1 MKVDSLPTIEAFAEI
16 EMLQDVVSSC
26 VLGNSRFAVGTIDG
40 KLQIFELDDL
50 LQDADFDSAI
60 ISIIESSEEVIA
72 ASITGEIK
80 SLTDSLNWHHE
91 IQSGIEHMAQLED
104 LICVSDTSGSIIFL
118 NFKGDEV
125 RTQSHGDVNQLAHSV
140 DGRYLAIAKTDG
152 TLLLSSKTGEI
163 LQESFADAE
172 DVETISQIC
181 FRSDGILLACR
192 DSLGMTLDERPE
204 NRLECWHPQRGL
216 LHTTELPAMAT
227 SILATEDG
235 AIVGFQNGAILR
247 FRIGKDVEELLI
259 VDNSVSSIIQWDQ
272 DLIIGTWFNAMRIS
286 SSGEL
291 IWSYEH
297 DGLVSEVLAIS
308 SDLIAVI
315 GRSPA
320 GQNPASVVL
329 LEPNSE
335 PIIPEDESFVYEFS
349 NDAPNEFA
357 GGLSDEEITKAE
369 APPLPSSETNELMD
383 ALGEELDYIEEGK
396 VISETDLLADLS
408 ASAKAINLPPIAD
421 AGEDKTISSEDDNT
435 ATILLDGSRSYD
447 PDGKI
452 QSYAWQDSNGNI
464 IGNSAQ
470 VRVRLPLGT
479 HPFELTVID
488 DKGAAT
494 KAMVTI
500 RIQ

>member
-1 MKVDSLPTIEAFAEI
+1 MKFDSLPTIEAFAEI
-16 EMLQDVVSSC
+16 EMLEDVVSSC

-40 KLQIFELDDL
+40 KLQIFETDNL
-50 LQDADFDSAI
+50 LQNAEFDSAI
-60 ISIIESSEEVIA
+60 ISIIDSGEKVVA
-72 ASITGEIK
+72 ASAIGQIK
-80 SLTDSLNWHHE
+80 SINESPSWQHE
-91 IQSGIEHMAQLED
+91 IQSGIEHMISLRD
-104 LICVSDTSGSIIFL
+104 VICISDTSGSIIFL
-118 NFKGDEV
+118 NSKGDKE
-125 RTQSHGDVNQLAHSV
+125 RTQSHGDVNRLAHSV
-140 DGRYLAIAKTDG
+140 DGNYFAIAKTDG
-152 TLLLSSKTGEI
+152 TLLLSSKSGEI
-163 LQESFADAE
+163 LQESFSDPE

-192 DSLGMTLDERPE
+192 DSLGMALDERPE

-235 AIVGFQNGAILR
+235 AIVGCQNGAILR

-259 VDNSVSSIIQWDQ
+259 VDNSVSSIIQWDK

-286 SSGEL
+286 SRGEL

-297 DGLVSEVLAIS
+297 EGLVSEVLAIS
-308 SDLIAVI
+308 SDLITVI

-335 PIIPEDESFVYEFS
+335 PIISEDESFVYEFS
-349 NDAPNEFA
+349 NNAPNEFA

-369 APPLPSSETNELMD
+369 APPLPPIETNELMD
-383 ALGEELDYIEEGK
+383 ALDEELEHIEEEK
-396 VISETDLLADLS
+396 VISEADLLEDLS

-421 AGEDKTISSEDDNT
+421 AGEDKTISAEEDNT

-452 QSYAWQDSNGNI
+452 ESYAWQDSKGNV
-464 IGNSAQ
+464 IGDSAQ

-479 HPFELTVID
+479 HPFELTAVSY
-488 DKGAAT
+488 T
-494 KAMVTI
+494 HLTLPTI
-500 RIQ
+500 CSV

>member
-1 MKVDSLPTIEAFAEI
+1 
-16 EMLQDVVSSC
+16 
-26 VLGNSRFAVGTIDG
+26 
-40 KLQIFELDDL
+40 
-50 LQDADFDSAI
+50 
-60 ISIIESSEEVIA
+60 
-72 ASITGEIK
+72 
-80 SLTDSLNWHHE
+80 
-91 IQSGIEHMAQLED
+91 
-104 LICVSDTSGSIIFL
+104 
-118 NFKGDEV
+118 
-125 RTQSHGDVNQLAHSV
+125 
-140 DGRYLAIAKTDG
+140 
-152 TLLLSSKTGEI
+152 
-163 LQESFADAE
+163 
-172 DVETISQIC
+172 
-181 FRSDGILLACR
+181 
-192 DSLGMTLDERPE
+192 MTLDERPE

-235 AIVGFQNGAILR
+235 AIVGCQNGAILR

-286 SSGEL
+286 SSGEV

-308 SDLIAVI
+308 SDLITVI

-335 PIIPEDESFVYEFS
+335 PIMPEDESFVYEFS
-349 NDAPNEFA
+349 NDSPNEFA
-357 GGLSDEEITKAE
+357 GGLSDEEIAKAE

-383 ALGEELDYIEEGK
+383 ALDEELEYIEEEK
-396 VISETDLLADLS
+396 VISEADLLEDLS

-421 AGEDKTISSEDDNT
+421 AGEDKTISAEEDNT

-452 QSYAWQDSNGNI
+452 HSYAWQDSKGNV
-464 IGNSAQ
+464 IGDSAQ

-479 HPFELTVID
+479 HPFELTVVD

>member
-1 MKVDSLPTIEAFAEI
+1 MKFDSLPTIEAFAEI
-16 EMLQDVVSSC
+16 EMLEDVVSSC
-26 VLGNSRFAVGTIDG
+26 ALGNSRFAIGTIDG
-40 KLQIFELDDL
+40 KLQIFEIDNL

-60 ISIIESSEEVIA
+60 ISIIKSDEEVIA
-72 ASITGEIK
+72 ASTTGLIK
-80 SLTDSLNWHHE
+80 SMNESPSWQHE
-91 IQSGIEHMAQLED
+91 IQSGIEHMISLGKM
-104 LICVSDTSGSIIFL
+104 ICISDTSGSIIFL
-118 NFKGDEV
+118 NSKGNKE
-125 RTQSHGDVNQLAHSV
+125 RTQSHGDVNRLAHSV
-140 DGRYLAIAKTDG
+140 DGSYLAIAKTDG
-152 TLLLSSKTGEI
+152 TLLLSSKSGEI
-163 LQESFADAE
+163 LQESFADPE
-172 DVETISQIC
+172 DIETISQIC

-216 LHTTELPAMAT
+216 LHTTELPAIAT

-235 AIVGFQNGAILR
+235 AIVGCQNGAILR
-247 FRIGKDVEELLI
+247 FRIGKEVEELLI
-259 VDNSVSSIIQWDQ
+259 VNNSVSSIIKWDK
-272 DLIIGTWFNAMRIS
+272 DLIIGTWFNVMRVS

-291 IWSYEH
+291 IWYYEH
-297 DGLVSEVLAIS
+297 EGLVSEIMEIS
-308 SDLIAVI
+308 SDLITVI

-329 LEPNSE
+329 LKPNSE
-335 PIIPEDESFVYEFS
+335 PVMPEDELFVHEFS
-349 NDAPNEFA
+349 KDAPNEFA
-357 GGLSDEEITKAE
+357 GGLSDEEIAKAE
-369 APPLPSSETNELMD
+369 SPPLPSSETNELMD
-383 ALGEELDYIEEGK
+383 ALGEELEYIEEEK
-396 VISETDLLADLS
+396 VIFEADLLEDLS

-421 AGEDKTISSEDDNT
+421 AGEDKTISAEEDNT

-452 QSYAWQDSNGNI
+452 QSYAWQDAKGNV
-464 IGNSAQ
+464 IGDSAQ

-479 HPFELTVID
+479 HPFELTVMD

>member
-1 MKVDSLPTIEAFAEI
+1 MKIDSLPTIEAFAEI

-80 SLTDSLNWHHE
+80 SLTDSINWHHE

-227 SILATEDG
+227 SILSTEDG
-235 AIVGFQNGAILR
+235 AIVGCQNGAILR

-357 GGLSDEEITKAE
+357 GGLSDEEIAKAE
-369 APPLPSSETNELMD
+369 APPLPSIETNELMD
-383 ALGEELDYIEEGK
+383 ALDEELEYIEEDK
-396 VISETDLLADLS
+396 VISEADLLEDLS

-421 AGEDKTISSEDDNT
+421 AGEDKTISAEEDNT

-452 QSYAWQDSNGNI
+452 QSYAWQDSKGNV
-464 IGNSAQ
+464 IGESAQ

-479 HPFELTVID
+479 HPFELTVVD

-494 KAMVTI
+494 KARVTF

>member
-16 EMLQDVVSSC
+16 EMLQDVVSCC

-40 KLQIFELDDL
+40 KLQIFELDNL

-60 ISIIESSEEVIA
+60 ISIIELSEEVIA

-357 GGLSDEEITKAE
+357 GGLSDEEIAKAE

-383 ALGEELDYIEEGK
+383 ALGEELDYIEEEK

-464 IGNSAQ
+464 IGDSAQ

>member
-1 MKVDSLPTIEAFAEI
+1 MKADSLPTIEAFAEI
-16 EMLQDVVSSC
+16 EMLQDVVSCC
-26 VLGNSRFAVGTIDG
+26 VLGNSRFAVGTFDG
-40 KLQIFELDDL
+40 KLQIFELDNL

-60 ISIIESSEEVIA
+60 ISIIELSEEVIA

-315 GRSPA
+315 GHSPA
-320 GQNPASVVL
+320 GQKPASVVL

-357 GGLSDEEITKAE
+357 GGLSDEEIAKAE
-369 APPLPSSETNELMD
+369 APPLPSSETNELID
-383 ALGEELDYIEEGK
+383 ALGEELDYIEEEK

-464 IGNSAQ
+464 IGDLAQ

>member
-1 MKVDSLPTIEAFAEI
+1 MKADSLPTIEAFAEI

-40 KLQIFELDDL
+40 KLQIFELHNL

-91 IQSGIEHMAQLED
+91 IQSGIEHMARLED

-140 DGRYLAIAKTDG
+140 GGRYLAIAKTDG

-235 AIVGFQNGAILR
+235 AIVGCQNGAILR

-357 GGLSDEEITKAE
+357 GGLSDEEIAKAE

-383 ALGEELDYIEEGK
+383 ALGEELNYIEEEI
-396 VISETDLLADLS
+396 VISQTDLLADLS

-464 IGNSAQ
+464 IGDSAQ

>member
-1 MKVDSLPTIEAFAEI
+1 MKIDSLPTIEAFAEI
-16 EMLQDVVSSC
+16 EMLEDVISSC

-40 KLQIFELDDL
+40 KLQIFEIDNL

-60 ISIIESSEEVIA
+60 ISIIESDEEVIA
-72 ASITGEIK
+72 ASTTGQIK
-80 SLTDSLNWHHE
+80 SLNESPSWQHE
-91 IQSGIEHMAQLED
+91 IQSGIEHMISLRD
-104 LICVSDTSGSIIFL
+104 IICISDTSGSIIFL
-118 NFKGDEV
+118 NSKGDKQ
-125 RTQSHGDVNQLAHSV
+125 RTQSHGDVDRLANSV
-140 DGRYLAIAKTDG
+140 DGGYLAIAKTDG
-152 TLLLSSKTGEI
+152 TLLLSSKSGEI
-163 LQESFADAE
+163 LQESFADPE

-235 AIVGFQNGAILR
+235 AIVGCQNGAILR

-286 SSGEL
+286 SSGEV

-308 SDLIAVI
+308 SDLITVI

-335 PIIPEDESFVYEFS
+335 PIMPEDESFVYEFS
-349 NDAPNEFA
+349 NDSPNEFA
-357 GGLSDEEITKAE
+357 GGLSDEEIAKAE

-383 ALGEELDYIEEGK
+383 ALDEELEYIEEEK
-396 VISETDLLADLS
+396 VISEVDLLEDLS

-421 AGEDKTISSEDDNT
+421 AGEDKTISAEEDNT

-452 QSYAWQDSNGNI
+452 QSYAWQDSKGNV
-464 IGNSAQ
+464 IGDSAQ

>member
-1 MKVDSLPTIEAFAEI
+1 MKFDSFPTIEAFAEI
-16 EMLQDVVSSC
+16 KMLNDVVSSC

-40 KLQIFELDDL
+40 RLQIFEIDNL
-50 LQDADFDSAI
+50 LQESDFDSAI
-60 ISIIESSEEVIA
+60 ISIIDLDEAVIA
-72 ASITGEIK
+72 ASATGQIK
-80 SLTDSLNWHHE
+80 SLNKSPNWQYQ
-91 IQSGIEHMAQLED
+91 IQSGIEHMISIGD
-104 LICVSDTSGSIIFL
+104 KICISDTSGLIIFL
-118 NFKGDEV
+118 NSKGDKE
-125 RTQSHGDVNQLAHSV
+125 RTQSHGDVNRLANSI
-140 DGRYLAIAKTDG
+140 DGKNLAIANTDG
-152 TLLLSSKTGEI
+152 TLILSSISGEF
-163 LQESFADAE
+163 LQESFADSE

-192 DSLGMTLDERPE
+192 NSLGMKLDERPE
-204 NRLECWHPQRGL
+204 NRLECWHPKKGL
-216 LHTTELPAMAT
+216 LHTSELPALAT

-235 AIVGFQNGAILR
+235 AIVGCQNGAILR

-259 VDNSVSSIIQWDQ
+259 VENSVSSIIQWDQ
-272 DLIIGTWFNAMRIS
+272 DLIIGTWFNAMRVS
-286 SSGEL
+286 SSGEV

-308 SDLIAVI
+308 SDLITVI

-335 PIIPEDESFVYEFS
+335 PIMPEDESFVYEFS
-349 NDAPNEFA
+349 NDSPDEFA
-357 GGLSDEEITKAE
+357 GALSDEEIAKAE
-369 APPLPSSETNELMD
+369 APPLPSSETYELMD
-383 ALGEELDYIEEGK
+383 ALDEELEHIEKEK
-396 VISETDLLADLS
+396 VISEADLLEDLS

-421 AGEDKTISSEDDNT
+421 AGEDKTISAEEDNT

-452 QSYAWQDSNGNI
+452 TSYAWQDSKGNV

-479 HPFELTVID
+479 HPFQLTVVD

>member
-1 MKVDSLPTIEAFAEI
+1 MKADSLPTIEAFAEI

-26 VLGNSRFAVGTIDG
+26 VLGDSRFAVGTIDG
-40 KLQIFELDDL
+40 KLQIFELDNL
-50 LQDADFDSAI
+50 LQGADFDSAI

-125 RTQSHGDVNQLAHSV
+125 RNQSHGDVNQLAHSV

-163 LQESFADAE
+163 LQESFADPE

-235 AIVGFQNGAILR
+235 AIVGCQNGAILR

-259 VDNSVSSIIQWDQ
+259 VDNSVSSIIQWDE

-297 DGLVSEVLAIS
+297 HGLVSEVLAIS

-335 PIIPEDESFVYEFS
+335 PIISEDESFVYEFS

-357 GGLSDEEITKAE
+357 GGLSDEEIAKAE

-383 ALGEELDYIEEGK
+383 ALGEELDYIVEEK

>member
-1 MKVDSLPTIEAFAEI
+1 MKADSLPTIEAFAEI

-26 VLGNSRFAVGTIDG
+26 VLGNSRFAVGTIEG
-40 KLQIFELDDL
+40 KLQIFELDNL

-152 TLLLSSKTGEI
+152 TLLLSSKNGEI

-204 NRLECWHPQRGL
+204 NRLECWHPLRGL

-235 AIVGFQNGAILR
+235 AIVGCQNGAILR

-259 VDNSVSSIIQWDQ
+259 VDNSVSSIIQWNQ
-272 DLIIGTWFNAMRIS
+272 DLIIATWFNAMRIS

-357 GGLSDEEITKAE
+357 GGLSDEEIAKAE
-369 APPLPSSETNELMD
+369 APPLTSSETNELMD
-383 ALGEELDYIEEGK
+383 ALGEELDYIEEEK

-408 ASAKAINLPPIAD
+408 ASAKTINLPPIAD

-464 IGNSAQ
+464 IGDSAQ

>member
-16 EMLQDVVSSC
+16 EMLQDVVSCC

-40 KLQIFELDDL
+40 KLQIFELDYL

-60 ISIIESSEEVIA
+60 ISIIELSEEVIA

-357 GGLSDEEITKAE
+357 GGLSDEEIAKAE

-383 ALGEELDYIEEGK
+383 ALGEELDYIEEEK

-464 IGNSAQ
+464 IGDLAQ

>member
-16 EMLQDVVSSC
+16 EMLQDVVSCC
-26 VLGNSRFAVGTIDG
+26 VLGNSRFAVGTIVG
-40 KLQIFELDDL
+40 KLQIFELDNL

-60 ISIIESSEEVIA
+60 ISIIELSEEVIA

-227 SILATEDG
+227 SILSTEDG
-235 AIVGFQNGAILR
+235 GIVGCQNGAILR

>member
-16 EMLQDVVSSC
+16 EMLQDVVSCC

-40 KLQIFELDDL
+40 KLQIFELDNL

-60 ISIIESSEEVIA
+60 ISIIELSEEVIA

-80 SLTDSLNWHHE
+80 SLTDSINWHHE

-357 GGLSDEEITKAE
+357 GGLSDEEIAKAE

-383 ALGEELDYIEEGK
+383 ALGEELDYIEEEK

-464 IGNSAQ
+464 IGDSAQ

>member
-1 MKVDSLPTIEAFAEI
+1 MKADSLPTIEAFAEI

-40 KLQIFELDDL
+40 KLQIFELDNL

-140 DGRYLAIAKTDG
+140 GGRYLAIAKTDG

-235 AIVGFQNGAILR
+235 AIVGCQNGAILR

-357 GGLSDEEITKAE
+357 GGLSDEEIAKAE

-383 ALGEELDYIEEGK
+383 ALGEELDYIEEDK

-464 IGNSAQ
+464 IGDSAQ

>member
-1 MKVDSLPTIEAFAEI
+1 MKADSLPTIEAFAEI

-40 KLQIFELDDL
+40 KLQIFELHNL

-140 DGRYLAIAKTDG
+140 GGRYLAIAKTDG

-235 AIVGFQNGAILR
+235 AIVGCQNGAILR

-357 GGLSDEEITKAE
+357 GGLSDEEIAKAE

-383 ALGEELDYIEEGK
+383 ALGEELNYIEEEI
-396 VISETDLLADLS
+396 VISQTDLLADLS

-464 IGNSAQ
+464 IGDSAQ

>member
-1 MKVDSLPTIEAFAEI
+1 
-16 EMLQDVVSSC
+16 
-26 VLGNSRFAVGTIDG
+26 
-40 KLQIFELDDL
+40 
-50 LQDADFDSAI
+50 
-60 ISIIESSEEVIA
+60 
-72 ASITGEIK
+72 
-80 SLTDSLNWHHE
+80 
-91 IQSGIEHMAQLED
+91 
-104 LICVSDTSGSIIFL
+104 
-118 NFKGDEV
+118 
-125 RTQSHGDVNQLAHSV
+125 
-140 DGRYLAIAKTDG
+140 
-152 TLLLSSKTGEI
+152 
-163 LQESFADAE
+163 
-172 DVETISQIC
+172 
-181 FRSDGILLACR
+181 
-192 DSLGMTLDERPE
+192 
-204 NRLECWHPQRGL
+204 
-216 LHTTELPAMAT
+216 MAT

-357 GGLSDEEITKAE
+357 GGLSDEEIAKAE

-383 ALGEELDYIEEGK
+383 ALGEELDYIEEEK

-464 IGNSAQ
+464 IGDLAQ

>member
-1 MKVDSLPTIEAFAEI
+1 MKADSLPTIEAFAEI

-227 SILATEDG
+227 SILSTEDG
-235 AIVGFQNGAILR
+235 GIVGCQNGAILR

-357 GGLSDEEITKAE
+357 GGLSDEEIAKAE

-383 ALGEELDYIEEGK
+383 ALGEELDYIEEEK

>member
-16 EMLQDVVSSC
+16 EMLQDVVSCC
-26 VLGNSRFAVGTIDG
+26 VLGNSRFAVGTIVG
-40 KLQIFELDDL
+40 KLQIFELDNL

-60 ISIIESSEEVIA
+60 ISIIELSEEVIA

-357 GGLSDEEITKAE
+357 GGLSDEEIAKAE

-383 ALGEELDYIEEGK
+383 ALGEELDYIEEEK

-464 IGNSAQ
+464 IGDLAQ

>member
-1 MKVDSLPTIEAFAEI
+1 MLFRSDS
-16 EMLQDVVSSC
+16 
-26 VLGNSRFAVGTIDG
+26 
-40 KLQIFELDDL
+40 
-50 LQDADFDSAI
+50 
-60 ISIIESSEEVIA
+60 
-72 ASITGEIK
+72 
-80 SLTDSLNWHHE
+80 
-91 IQSGIEHMAQLED
+91 
-104 LICVSDTSGSIIFL
+104 
-118 NFKGDEV
+118 
-125 RTQSHGDVNQLAHSV
+125 
-140 DGRYLAIAKTDG
+140 
-152 TLLLSSKTGEI
+152 
-163 LQESFADAE
+163 E
-172 DVETISQIC
+172 DVETISQIS

-235 AIVGFQNGAILR
+235 AIVGCQNGAILR

-335 PIIPEDESFVYEFS
+335 PIISEDESFVYEFS

-357 GGLSDEEITKAE
+357 GGLSDEEIAKAE

-383 ALGEELDYIEEGK
+383 ALGEELDYIEEEK

>member
-16 EMLQDVVSSC
+16 EMLQDVVSCC

-40 KLQIFELDDL
+40 KLQIFELDNL

-60 ISIIESSEEVIA
+60 ISIIELSEEVIA

-357 GGLSDEEITKAE
+357 GGLSDEEIAKAE

-383 ALGEELDYIEEGK
+383 ALGEELDYIEEEK

-464 IGNSAQ
+464 IGDLAQ